1 MISTRYAAIVVVL
14 VALAGVPTVIHSYM
28 DTAANDG
35 RSAAA
40 IPMQLLGREGVATP
54 RHAGWGEDHIGSD
67 DWIERLYTGR
77 PAVTLF
83 VGRSLDAKTLYHHPE
98 LAVAYGSP
106 FSADEIVSL
115 PQLPGVPV
123 HLLRPSDPG
132 SRRMALYTLRHKD
145 TYVRNGVTFELRNS
159 MAMLFSRRAPMTL
172 FFVSQDQS
180 DASQAIGETP
190 AAAILA
196 AAMDAFDRQSRIPE

>member
-1 MISTRYAAIVVVL
+1 MSTRYAPIVVVL
-14 VALAGVPTVIHSYM
+14 IALAGVPTVIHSYM
-28 DTAANDG
+28 DTAATDG
-35 RSAAA
+35 RTAAA
-40 IPMQLLGREGVATP
+40 IPMELLGREGVATT
-54 RHAGWGEDHIGSD
+54 RRAGWGEDHIGSG

-106 FSADEIVSL
+106 FSPDEIISL

-132 SRRMALYTLRHKD
+132 SRRMALYTLRHED
-145 TYVRNGVTFELRNS
+145 AYIRSGITFELRNS
-159 MAMLFSRRAPMTL
+159 IAMLFSRRAPMTL

-180 DASQAIGETP
+180 DSSQALGDTP
-190 AAAILA
+190 AAAVLA
-196 AAMDAFDRQSRIPE
+196 AAMEAFDRQSRIPE